1 MGFLAVRPNVPLI
14 YLLILALLFVFFFH
28 FLHLFPVL
36 FIFFYLFRVYF
47 FSYLFLKNR
56 FATFPVLT
64 NNQKGLQQLM
74 DNLNRV
80 TQKFG
85 MKINVK
91 KTKVNCISKDRKTKV
106 KICIN
111 VGTNR
116 KIQISGQFHI
126 GR

>member
-1 MGFLAVRPNVPLI
+1 
-14 YLLILALLFVFFFH
+14 
-28 FLHLFPVL
+28 
-36 FIFFYLFRVYF
+36 
-47 FSYLFLKNR
+47 
-56 FATFPVLT
+56 
-64 NNQKGLQQLM
+64 M